1 MIILSEAIKKYIIGT
16 YVITFVYRQQKEG
29 GVLRYISI
37 RPLSPYDAE
46 FLKTMIEIPLD
57 WSFEK
62 SSGTVKFWPQT
73 ISEKISS
80 GIEKTVITQLFRIV
94 PEIRRE
100 LSEKTLIEKL
110 VEKGW
115 LVSSQNKIIIGRKS
129 LEVDGYEGY
138 FEVILEKNEA
148 WYVIHVKI
156 KIIESDFNKYRRI
169 RLRLQE
175 ILRGKID
182 DQYPFLTLE
191 VELGEYIVPE
201 ILKKLDEIY
210 DKVRGVVLG

>member
-1 MIILSEAIKKYIIGT
+1 M
-16 YVITFVYRQQKEG
+16 
-29 GVLRYISI
+29 
-37 RPLSPYDAE
+37 
-46 FLKTMIEIPLD
+46 
-57 WSFEK
+57 
-62 SSGTVKFWPQT
+62 
-73 ISEKISS
+73 
-80 GIEKTVITQLFRIV
+80 

-148 WYVIHVKI
+148 WYVMHVKI

>member
-1 MIILSEAIKKYIIGT
+1 MIVLSEVIKKYVIGT

-29 GVLRYISI
+29 RVLRYISI

-62 SSGTVKFWPQT
+62 SSGTVKLWPQI

-80 GIEKTVITQLFRIV
+80 DIEKTVITHLFRIV

-115 LVSSQNKIIIGRKS
+115 LVSAQNNIIIGRKS
-129 LEVDGYEGY
+129 LEANRYEGY
-138 FEVILEKNEA
+138 FEVFLEKDEV
-148 WYVIHVKI
+148 WYAMRVKI
-156 KIIESDFNKYRRI
+156 RIIESNFNKYRRI

-175 ILRGKID
+175 ILKGKID
-182 DQYPFLTLE
+182 DRYPFLTLE